1 MNRKSTPKKRTTP
14 RAGESQVPPKAVG
27 SRPTKVTDAK
37 PVPTLT
43 DLRREIDLLDRQL
56 VELLNRRAE
65 VVVRVGQFKQ
75 DRGLEVWSSSRE
87 DEVIAQAIAASH
99 GPLAPETLR
108 IIFRELISG
117 SRALERPMRVACLG
131 PKYSYSHLASVAR
144 FGEAVEHV
152 PVGSIAAVFEEVNRR
167 HVQFGLVPLENSTDG
182 RIADTLDMFI
192 KLPNLKIR
200 AEVRLRVH
208 HCLLG
213 RCEWGQ
219 IRRVYSKAQALSQCR
234 NWLGKNV
241 PQAAKVEVVSTA
253 AAAELAQR
261 EDFAAAVA
269 SRAAAGPYRLNVLAE
284 NIEDQPHNVTRF
296 AVIAERPGERTGRDK
311 TTLML
316 RLANEPGTLPRAIA
330 PFEKLGV
337 NMTWIESFP
346 APDGSRDRD
355 PAYLFF
361 LDIEGH
367 VDDPPVQKALDLVR
381 RRCERMDILGSY
393 PRTDSIES

>member
-1 MNRKSTPKKRTTP
+1 MNRKPSSNKRTAAGPKETP
-14 RAGESQVPPKAVG
+14 SPKAAAAEPKRAAV
-27 SRPTKVTDAK
+27 SLAS
-37 PVPTLT
+37 
-43 DLRREIDLLDRQL
+43 LRTQIDRLDHEL

-75 DRGLEVWSSSRE
+75 DRGLEVWSAARE
-87 DEVIAQAIAASH
+87 DEVIAQALAASR
-99 GPLAPETLR
+99 GPMPAETLR
-108 IIFRELISG
+108 TIFRELISG
-117 SRALERPMRVACLG
+117 SRSLERPLRVACLG

-182 RIADTLDMFI
+182 RVADTLDCFI

-208 HCLLG
+208 HCLMG

-253 AAAELAQR
+253 AAAELAAR
-261 EDFAAAVA
+261 EDYAAAVA
-269 SRAAAGPYRLNVLAE
+269 SRAAAAAHRLNILAE

-311 TTLML
+311 TTLMI
-316 RLANEPGTLPRAIA
+316 RLANQAGSLARTIA
-330 PFEKLGV
+330 PFEKFGV

-346 APDGSRDRD
+346 IPGPGAHD
-355 PAYLFF
+355 PSYLFF

-367 VDDPPVQKALDLVR
+367 ADDASVQKALELVR
-381 RRCERMDILGSY
+381 KRCERLDILGSY
-393 PRTDSIES
+393 PRSECIES